1 MPLAPQRRHNQAVII
16 ADPGNDRDTLQ
27 ASLTDLG
34 VEVEICEDFDCI
46 QPILDAAVPDYIFLD
61 LRLSKSDGIK
71 VLETLSESRCNSR
84 LFITG
89 EQPQSVLD
97 SACTIGLKLHLD
109 VVGSLKRPF
118 TGEQVR
124 ARLHSELDTRSR
136 FSSEQFQEALG
147 LGEFIIHYHPI
158 IFLSPERETPIVG
171 FEVRPHWRTKS
182 GHKVWLSDLIGQ
194 IREQELL
201 PSYNQ
206 MLMDKALESFSEWLK
221 LGVDLGITLS
231 MDKANLSDP
240 NWPDLMLAIAEK
252 WGVASN
258 RITIAIEQ
266 QAMKGSPLT
275 TLAVLTR
282 LRIKEFK
289 IAIDTMG
296 TDIEELEKLLGVP
309 FSELRLRRVLVN
321 EIGHDMEAEFNVATL
336 ISLAKRNG
344 IDTCAVG
351 IRTAEAFSYL
361 QDCGCSTA
369 TGSLFGESLPVN
381 EVSRFI
387 VDEMGL
393 SLPDT
398 RAENEIS

>member
-1 MPLAPQRRHNQAVII
+1 MII
-16 ADPGNDRDTLQ
+16 ADPGEARDVLA
-27 ASLTDLG
+27 ASLIQLG

-46 QPILDAAVPDYIFLD
+46 QPILDAAVPEYIFMD
-61 LRLSKSDGIK
+61 LRLSRSDGIE
-71 VLETLSESRCNSR
+71 VLELLSESKCHSR

-89 EQPQSVLD
+89 DQSQAVLD

-109 VVGSLKRPF
+109 VAGSLKKPF
-118 TGEQVR
+118 TSEQIHS
-124 ARLHSELDTRSR
+124 RLETELDTRSR
-136 FSSEQFQEALG
+136 FSSEQFQEVLG
-147 LGEFIIHYHPI
+147 VGEFIIHYHPI
-158 IFLSPERETPIVG
+158 ILLSPERESPIVG

-194 IREQELL
+194 IREQALL
-201 PSYNQ
+201 PSYSQ
-206 MLMDKALESFSEWLK
+206 MLMDKALESFSEWLN

-231 MDKANLSDP
+231 MDKANLNDP
-240 NWPDLMLAIAEK
+240 GWPDLMLAIAEK
-252 WGVASN
+252 WGIAPS

-282 LRIKEFK
+282 LRIKDFK

-369 TGSLFGESLPVN
+369 TGSLFGESLPVH

-387 VDEMGL
+387 IDEMDL
-393 SLPDT
+393 SLRGNP
-398 RAENEIS
+398 AENEIS